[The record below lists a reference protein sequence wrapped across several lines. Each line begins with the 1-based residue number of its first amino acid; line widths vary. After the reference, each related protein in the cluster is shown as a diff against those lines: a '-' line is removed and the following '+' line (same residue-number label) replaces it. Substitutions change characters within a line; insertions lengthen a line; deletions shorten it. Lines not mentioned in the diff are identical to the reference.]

1 MTANDFAEIVREG
14 SEKLR
19 VDNIALS
26 FGGQE
31 FHGSGTMQIEQKE
44 IKLVVHLNEGGKFP
58 DPKLG
63 IHTKRDTWQLKGVI
77 EYDLEFQCDRAAIVS
92 PRDLFGRWQTFGL
105 NPVYLIPSGLEAMT
119 SQERT
124 AFFTQAKNENQ
135 PATNGD
141 TEIRF
146 AAVLQEYPFFEP
158 LCGKRWEGEIGGFNF
173 TIEKGNDAAD
183 FKATMISK
191 QGYVSI
197 GQTEDENKFQALLY
211 SIAFVVGA
219 NAWPYRIEHW
229 RNGKKVSDMVRA
241 TGKLSRISHAP
252 FSNGLAFDAVVGNRQ
267 WNFLEVI
274 KKGAA
279 FFEANSTMTKEIASL
294 LYEFREADAPG
305 VHSYITMIAVCALFE
320 NLVQLLFRELKFE
333 ENAKDEQGVFKD
345 AALQAFVRTRQNLK
359 SEISPQ
365 IWKLAREFFKEENL
379 SEQEPEVGDG
389 FNLFQKAKNKLGG
402 EIDRRIADECEG
414 LERMYSRVATT
425 EIFSMPKKFHL
436 ILDYL
441 QFDAHWRNE
450 MKRAFST
457 WRKARNELFHDRQR
471 MTLSEDQQRKEILD
485 QCQIAAAVN
494 ILILKLIGYSHLM
507 RASTLWGD
515 YRCCP
520 TEKENCPPSP

>member
-19 VDNIALS
+19 VDDIALS

-44 IKLVVHLNEGGKFP
+44 IKLVIHLNEGGKFP

-92 PRDLFGRWQTFGL
+92 PRDPFDRWQTFGL
-105 NPVYLIPSGLEAMT
+105 NSVYLIPSGLDAMT
-119 SQERT
+119 SQERA
-124 AFFTQAKNENQ
+124 AFFTQVESENQ

-141 TEIRF
+141 IVIRF

-158 LCGKRWEGEIGGFNF
+158 LCDKRGEGEIEGFNF
-173 TIEKGNDAAD
+173 TLEKENDAAD
-183 FKATMISK
+183 FRVTMISK
-191 QGYVSI
+191 QGYVPI
-197 GQTEDENKFQALLY
+197 GQAEDENKFQALLF

-229 RNGKKVSDMVRA
+229 RNGKKISDMVRA

-274 KKGAA
+274 KKGEA
-279 FFEANSTMTKEIASL
+279 FFEANSTLTKEISSL

-305 VHSYITMIAVCALFE
+305 VHPYVTMIAVCVFFE

-345 AALQAFVRTRQNLK
+345 AALQAFVRIKQNLK

-365 IWKLAREFFKEENL
+365 IWKLARQLFKDENL
-379 SEQEPEVGDG
+379 NELEPEVGDG
-389 FNLFQKAKNKLGG
+389 SKLFQKAKNKLG
-402 EIDRRIADECEG
+402 EQIDKRIADECEG
-414 LERMYSRVATT
+414 LERMYSRVAST
-425 EIFSMPKKFHL
+425 EIFSMSKKFQA
-436 ILDYL
+436 ILNHL
-441 QFDAHWRNE
+441 QFDPHWRSE
-450 MKRAFST
+450 MNRAFLT
-457 WRKARNELFHDRQR
+457 WHKARNGLFHDKQR
-471 MTLSEDQQRKEILD
+471 TMLSEDQQRKNLMDE
-485 QCQIAAAVN
+485 CQIAAAVN
-494 ILILKLIGYSHLM
+494 VLILKLIGYSGLM
-507 RASTLWGD
+507 RPSTLWGD
-515 YRCCP
+515 YRQ
-520 TEKENCPPSP
+520 